1 MGRSIVF
8 YPLTDPCMTIKSIGF
23 RLHRNIYYFYLSR
36 WVHSNWNTI
45 RALHRYKSEEYAYM
59 RLIGA
64 KALTHAE
71 ILHIKKT
78 WRGIVPEI
86 ALHTGYAAF
95 RIYKTLYGFN
105 EFFIPSMYIGYF
117 IGPVLNFREIKA
129 YEHKGMLSYLFYGI
143 PQPETVVNSI
153 NGIIFDCNSNIR
165 PSPAE
170 IICGCDSRMIVKPS
184 VGSSKGANIQAI
196 EPGMNPEEIGSLLK
210 SYGPDYIVQKIMP
223 QSSVTAKFNPSSLQ
237 TFRVITLFLNG
248 RFSVCRTVMRIGM
261 PGSIVDNFNAGG
273 LMVKVGEDGQLGTYG
288 YSLDDGKHVT
298 ANGHKL
304 SGTIIP
310 NYSAII
316 DMAREAHMHIPN
328 CTIAAWDIALDA
340 HDDPVLI
347 EANLSYPGVFGS
359 QLSSGSP
366 LFGER
371 SQEVLEYVREN
382 KSRKVLW

>member
-1 MGRSIVF
+1 MLSE
-8 YPLTDPCMTIKSIGF
+8 
-23 RLHRNIYYFYLSR
+23 LSR
-36 WVHSNWNTI
+36 RVHSARHTI
-45 RALHRYKSEEYAYM
+45 DVLRHKFKEPEYM
-59 RLIGA
+59 HLIGA
-64 KALTHAE
+64 ETLTHAE
-71 ILHIKKT
+71 RLHIKKT
-78 WRGIVPEI
+78 WRGIVPKI

-105 EFFIPSMYIGYF
+105 EYFIPSVF
-117 IGPVLNFREIKA
+117 WSFVWPVLNFREIKA
-129 YEHKGMLSYLFYGI
+129 YEHKGMSRTIFHGI

-153 NGIIFDCNSNIR
+153 NGVIFDCNGNIR

-170 IICGCDSRMIVKPS
+170 IICVCDSRMIVKPS
-184 VGSSKGANIQAI
+184 VGLCGGENIQAI
-196 EPGMNPEEIGSLLK
+196 EPGMNPEEIGSLLS

-248 RFSVCRTVMRIGM
+248 RFSVCRTVMRIGVS
-261 PGSIVDNFNAGG
+261 GSIVDNFNAGG

-288 YSLDDGKHVT
+288 YSRDGRKHVT

-310 NYSAII
+310 NYSAIV

-328 CTIAAWDIALDA
+328 CTFAAWDIALDA
-340 HDDPVLI
+340 HDAPVLI
-347 EANLSYPGVFGS
+347 EANLSRPGVFGS
-359 QLSSGSP
+359 QLSSGAP
-366 LFGER
+366 LLGER

-382 KSRKVLW
+382 TKQKINW

>member
-1 MGRSIVF
+1 MISE
-8 YPLTDPCMTIKSIGF
+8 
-23 RLHRNIYYFYLSR
+23 LSQ
-36 WVHSNWNTI
+36 WIHSNWNTI
-45 RALHRYKSEEYAYM
+45 RALRYKSEEYAYM

-64 KALTHAE
+64 KALTRAE
-71 ILHIKKT
+71 ILHVKKT
-78 WRGIVPEI
+78 WREIVPEI

-105 EFFIPSMYIGYF
+105 EYFIPSKYYFRYF
-117 IGPVLNFREIKA
+117 ILPVLNFREIKA

-165 PSPAE
+165 PSPVE
-170 IICGCDSRMIVKPS
+170 IICGCNSRMIVKPS
-184 VGSSKGANIQAI
+184 VCSCGGANIQAI
-196 EPGMNPEEIGSLLK
+196 EPGMNPEEIRYLLS
-210 SYGPDYIVQKIMP
+210 SYGPDYVVQKIMP

-248 RFSVCRTVMRIGM
+248 RFSVCRTVMRIGV
-261 PGSIVDNFNAGG
+261 PGSIVDNFNVGG

-288 YSLDDGKHVT
+288 YSMDGRKHVT

-316 DMAREAHMHIPN
+316 SMAREAHMHIPN
-328 CTIAAWDIALDA
+328 CTFAAWDFALDT
-340 HDDPVLI
+340 HDAPVLI
-347 EANLSYPGVFGS
+347 EANLSCPGVFGS

-382 KSRKVLW
+382 KSRKILW

>member
-1 MGRSIVF
+1 MISE
-8 YPLTDPCMTIKSIGF
+8 L
-23 RLHRNIYYFYLSR
+23 NR
-36 WVHSNWNTI
+36 WIHSNWNTI
-45 RALHRYKSEEYAYM
+45 RVLRYKFKESGY
-59 RLIGA
+59 RHLIGA
-64 KALTHAE
+64 EALTHAE

-105 EFFIPSMYIGYF
+105 EFFIPSVF
-117 IGPVLNFREIKA
+117 WSFVWPVLNFREIKA
-129 YEHKGMLSYLFYGI
+129 YEHKGMSRTIFHGI

-153 NGIIFDCNSNIR
+153 NGVIFDCNGNIR

-170 IICGCDSRMIVKPS
+170 IICGSDSRMIVKPS
-184 VGSSKGANIQAI
+184 VGSCGGTNIQAI
-196 EPGMNPEEIGSLLK
+196 DPGMNSEEIGSLLK
-210 SYGPDYIVQKIMP
+210 SYGPDYIVQKNMH

-248 RFSVCRTVMRIGM
+248 RFSICRTIMRIGV

-288 YSLDDGKHVT
+288 YSLDGGKHVA

-316 DMAREAHMHIPN
+316 DMAREGHMHIPN

-382 KSRKVLW
+382 KTQKSSW

>member
-1 MGRSIVF
+1 MISE
-8 YPLTDPCMTIKSIGF
+8 
-23 RLHRNIYYFYLSR
+23 LSQ
-36 WVHSNWNTI
+36 WIHSNRNTI
-45 RALHRYKSEEYAYM
+45 RVLRYKSKEYAYM

-64 KALTHAE
+64 ETLTHAE
-71 ILHIKKT
+71 RLHIKKT

-86 ALHTGYAAF
+86 ALHTGYTAF
-95 RIYKTLYGFN
+95 QIYKTLYGFN
-105 EFFIPSMYIGYF
+105 EFFIPSVYFNYF
-117 IGPVLNFREIKA
+117 IVPVLLYPEGRAFA
-129 YEHKGMLSYLFYGI
+129 HKGMSRTIFHGI
-143 PQPETVVNSI
+143 PQPETVVNNI
-153 NGIIFDCNSNIR
+153 NGIIFDRNGNIC
-165 PSPAE
+165 PSPVE

-184 VGSSKGANIQAI
+184 VGTGNGENIQAI

-210 SYGPDYIVQKIMP
+210 SYGADYIVQKIMP

-248 RFSVCRTVMRIGM
+248 RFSVCRTVMRIGV
-261 PGSIVDNFNAGG
+261 PGSIVDNFNVGG

-288 YSLDDGKHVT
+288 YSMDGRKHVT

-316 DMAREAHMHIPN
+316 SMAREAHMHIPN
-328 CTIAAWDIALDA
+328 CTFAAWDFALDA

-347 EANLSYPGVFGS
+347 EANLSCPGVFGS

-371 SQEVLEYVREN
+371 SQEVLEYVCEN
-382 KSRKVLW
+382 TKQKINW